1 MDTTAQIVEIATPDG
16 PMATPTYRP
25 ADGSSG
31 PGVVIIMEAFGVDA
45 HVMDVARRF
54 AAEGYVAAAPDLF
67 HRGGR
72 LASAPYDKL
81 AEYRDQL
88 RVGFSDQ
95 TALSDVEAAVRQ
107 LQADPGVQGPIGIV
121 GFCLGGRVSFVSAAN
136 VPGLAA
142 AAVYYPGN
150 LVPAADA
157 PAGTIRALEECGKLD
172 IPIIGFFGS
181 DDANPTPEIMG
192 QLDAELTK
200 LGKQH
205 DFNAYDGAGHGFFC
219 DARGSSRAEAA
230 KDAWAKTL
238 AFFERH
244 LGGGSVR

>member
-1 MDTTAQIVEIATPDG
+1 MDTTDQIIDIATPDG

-25 ADGSSG
+25 ADGSHR
-31 PGVVIIMEAFGVDA
+31 PGVVVIMEAFGVDA
-45 HVMDVARRF
+45 HIMDVARRF

-81 AEYRDQL
+81 AEYREQL

-95 TALSDVEAAVRQ
+95 TVLSDVEATVRR

-121 GFCLGGRVSFVSAAN
+121 GFCLGGRASFVCAAN

-150 LVPAADA
+150 LVPADDA
-157 PAGTIRALEECGKLD
+157 PAGTIRALEECAKIN
-172 IPIIGFFGS
+172 IPIAGFFGN
-181 DDANPTPEIMG
+181 DDANPTPAIVA
-192 QLDAELTK
+192 QLDAELTR
-200 LGKQH
+200 LGNPH

-219 DARGSSRAEAA
+219 DARDSYRPDAA
-230 KDAWAKTL
+230 ADAWAKTL
-238 AFFERH
+238 AFFAQH
-244 LGGGSVR
+244 LADEAR